1 MKADLVFYGG
11 TIRTFEP
18 ELENPEALA
27 ARDGKIVALGRRSDL
42 EQMIGP
48 DTRRVNLEGRAL
60 LPGFND
66 AHVHVWKVGQLRTTS
81 LDLRD
86 VRSIVE
92 LRERVQERA
101 ASLEPGVWLL
111 GRGYNEAKLTEGRMP
126 TRADLDD
133 IAPHNPVL
141 LTRTCAHIHT
151 VNSRALELANL
162 TRDSSDPPGGELGR
176 DAGGDLNGILFEA
189 AFGLVTRA
197 VPAFTIADY
206 ERWVTAGLEYLASFG
221 ITSATDPAVD
231 PVLYQ
236 AYRNL
241 EARGALPI
249 RVNLLYIRRPD
260 GGKDTF
266 PLPEK
271 HVSNWLRCDSV
282 KFFADGGLSGATA
295 AVSVPYRNLEPG
307 APAHGVL
314 RFETEEFFEL
324 TLEAHQAGFRIGTH
338 GIGDRALDQIL
349 EVYTRLHE
357 AHPTGL
363 RHRIE
368 HFGLPSAQHLETARR
383 LNLIAVPQ
391 PIFLH
396 ELRENFLRYLPD
408 EFKCRCYALKS
419 MMQSVTTAFS
429 SDGPVVAD
437 VNPLNSLRAA
447 MNEPM
452 CPGEEVSLEAAW
464 RAFTITGAIAQ
475 GDEDNRGTLRVGKH
489 ADMIVMNSDP
499 FSTPFDD
506 WKLERVFVGGKERP
520 STILEN

>member
-1 MKADLVFYGG
+1 MFHGG
-11 TIRTFEP
+11 TIRSFAP
-18 ELENPEALA
+18 ELESPEALA
-27 ARDGKIVALGRRSDL
+27 VRDGKIVAVGNLSDL
-42 EQMIGP
+42 EPMIGP
-48 DTRRVNLEGRAL
+48 NTKRVNLDGRAL

-86 VRSIVE
+86 VRSITE
-92 LRERVQERA
+92 LRERVRERA
-101 ASLEPGVWLL
+101 AKLEPGVWLL

-126 TRADLDD
+126 TLADLDD

-151 VNSRALELANL
+151 INSLALEIANL
-162 TRDSSDPPGGELGR
+162 NRDSSDPPGGELGR
-176 DAGGDLNGILFEA
+176 DRDGELNGILFES

-197 VPAFTIADY
+197 MPAFTVADY
-206 ERWVTAGLEYLASFG
+206 ERWVLAGLEYLASFG

-231 PVLYQ
+231 PVLYE

-241 EARGALPI
+241 EERGELPI

-260 GGKDTF
+260 GGKETF

-271 HVSNWLRCDSV
+271 RVTDWLRCDSV

-324 TLEAHQAGFRIGTH
+324 ALEAHAAGFRIGTH

-349 EVYTRLHE
+349 EVYERLHQ
-357 AHPTGL
+357 AHPSDI

-368 HFGLPSAQHLETARR
+368 HFGLPSAKHLEIAKR

-396 ELRENFLRYLPD
+396 ELRENFLRYLPE
-408 EFKCRCYALKS
+408 EFKCRCYALKTI
-419 MMQSVTTAFS
+419 MQSVTTAFS

-437 VNPLNSLRAA
+437 VNPLNGIRAA
-447 MNEPM
+447 INEPM

-464 RAFTITGAIAQ
+464 WAFTVTGAVAQ
-475 GDEDNRGTLRVGKH
+475 GDEENRGTLEIGKH
-489 ADMIVMNSDP
+489 ADMIVLERDP
-499 FSTPFDD
+499 FVTPIDD
-506 WKLERVFVGGKERP
+506 WKLERVFVGGIER
-520 STILEN
+520 SQ

>member
-1 MKADLVFYGG
+1 MWDGVFVKADLLFHGG
-11 TIRTFEP
+11 TIRTFDSG
-18 ELENPEALA
+18 LENPEALLV
-27 ARDGKIVALGRRSDL
+27 RNGKILALGNLSDL
-42 EQMIGP
+42 EPLIGP
-48 DTRRVNLEGRAL
+48 DTKRVHLEGRAL

-86 VRSIVE
+86 VRSIAE
-92 LRERVQERA
+92 LRERVQQRA
-101 ASLEPGVWLL
+101 SSLEPGVWLL

-151 VNSRALELANL
+151 INSRVLELANL
-162 TRDSSDPPGGELGR
+162 TRESINPPGGELGR
-176 DAGGDLNGILFEA
+176 DAHGDLNGILFES

-197 VPAFTIADY
+197 MPAFTVADY
-206 ERWVTAGLEYLASFG
+206 ERWVLAGLDYLASFG

-231 PVLYQ
+231 PVLYE

-241 EARGALPI
+241 EARGELPI

-260 GGKDTF
+260 GGKETF

-271 HVSNWLRCDSV
+271 YVSDWLRCDSV

-307 APAHGVL
+307 APEYGVL
-314 RFETEEFFEL
+314 RFESEEFFEL
-324 TLEAHQAGFRIGTH
+324 ALEAHVAGFRIGTH

-349 EVYTRLHE
+349 DVYSRIHE
-357 AHPTGL
+357 AHASSL

-396 ELRENFLRYLPD
+396 ELRENFLRYLPE
-408 EFKCRCYALKS
+408 EFKCRCYALKT
-419 MMQSVTTAFS
+419 MMHSVTTAFS

-437 VNPLNSLRAA
+437 VNPLNGLRAA
-447 MNEPM
+447 MLEPM
-452 CPGEEVSLEAAW
+452 CAGEEVSLETAW
-464 RAFTITGAIAQ
+464 KAFTITGAVAQ
-475 GDEDNRGTLRVGKH
+475 GDEDNRGTLSIGKH
-489 ADMIVMNSDP
+489 ADMIILERDP
-499 FSTPFDD
+499 FITLPED
-506 WKLERVFVGGKERP
+506 WKLERVFVGGIE
-520 STILEN
+520 SE